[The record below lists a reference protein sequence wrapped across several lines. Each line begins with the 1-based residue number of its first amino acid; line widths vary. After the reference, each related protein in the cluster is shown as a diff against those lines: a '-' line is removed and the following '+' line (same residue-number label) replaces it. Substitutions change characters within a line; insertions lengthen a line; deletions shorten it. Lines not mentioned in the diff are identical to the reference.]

1 MYYGDNLIGLLSIKI
16 LIAKI
21 TLSKSTLLFNGQAQ
35 LVMQNNFPFQVS
47 SLQAILRLDNCCR
60 NVVKDLISLNI
71 CWIPLN
77 ISYDV
82 TLTLLV

>member
-1 MYYGDNLIGLLSIKI
+1 MYYGDNLNGLLSIKI
-16 LIAKI
+16 LIAKT
-21 TLSKSTLLFNGQAQ
+21 TLCKSTIPLLFNGQAQ

-77 ISYDV
+77 ISIDV
-82 TLTLLV
+82 TLT